1 MIVVSGL
8 ATDLGPAAADVAA
21 VATDA
26 TFGAAPAP
34 MPTAPGAAAGDGPF
48 AATVPV
54 AAGAAP
60 LPLAAAKTAGF
71 GTAAVGADGTAVGS
85 TLPVAVSVAAAA
97 PFSGAV
103 VAGPTFA
110 SGAAVAVTAPATGPG
125 CFAAPALVP
134 AGAEAEAA
142 AVGAGVL
149 TTGWGWGRGRG
160 GRTIPKTPMATSR
173 SRTARS
179 RGATFDASWD
189 GGLEIGRGLVLLLV
203 PALVPVFP
211 ADGTVAGAGCSP
223 RADGTVLVPVPEP
236 ATAAAAAAAAEVG
249 ADGT

>member
-1 MIVVSGL
+1 MIVASGL
-8 ATDLGPAAADVAA
+8 ATDLGPVAADVAA

-26 TFGAAPAP
+26 TFGAAQVP

-48 AATVPV
+48 AAAVPV

-60 LPLAAAKTAGF
+60 LPLAAAETAGF
-71 GTAAVGADGTAVGS
+71 GTAAVGADGTAVGL
-85 TLPVAVSVAAAA
+85 TLPVAGAVAAAA

-103 VAGPTFA
+103 VAGPTTFA
-110 SGAAVAVTAPATGPG
+110 SGAAVAVAAPATGPG
-125 CFAAPALVP
+125 CFAAPALAGAG
-134 AGAEAEAA
+134 AGAEAEA

-149 TTGWGWGRGRG
+149 TTGWGRG
-160 GRTIPKTPMATSR
+160 GRTMPRTPMATSR

-189 GGLEIGRGLVLLLV
+189 GGLEIGRGLVLLLAPV
-203 PALVPVFP
+203 LVLLPP
-211 ADGTVAGAGCSP
+211 DGTVVGCSP
-223 RADGTVLVPVPEP
+223 RADGTVPVPVPVPEP
-236 ATAAAAAAAAEVG
+236 AAAAAAATEVG